1 MLDQMGA
8 LSAAMLMTAMLT
20 WSQRLSRLLSLSQ
33 LAE

>member
-1 MLDQMGA
+1 MWDQMGA

-20 WSQRLSRLLSLSQ
+20 WSQRFSQLLSSSQ